1 MKQLVLTFFI
11 FVVSLTSAF
20 SQTNPDT
27 TYWDIGGVVSM
38 TASNTYLK
46 YWSAGGENSLGINSL
61 LNIHANYL
69 KDKISWQNTF
79 DAAYGTQ
86 RIGKQDYRKTD
97 DKIDFSSKFG
107 LKTINK
113 FYFTTLYSFKT
124 QFNKGWEYNDNNE
137 RALISDFLAPGYML
151 YSVGIDYLP
160 NEHFSIYT
168 SPLTGKT
175 TIVNLDSLANLSA
188 FGVDSAQNFRHELGA
203 YIKFEFNKEVFKN
216 VTFTS
221 KLDFFSNYKVNP
233 QNIDIN
239 FDLLVAMKVNK
250 FLTVNISTQ
259 LIYDDDIKIL
269 IDPDTGHKGPRLQV
283 KEVLG
288 VGLMFNF

>member
-11 FVVSLTSAF
+11 FIVSLTSVF

-38 TASNTYLK
+38 TASNVYLK
-46 YWSAGGENSLGINSL
+46 YWSAGGDNSLGINSL